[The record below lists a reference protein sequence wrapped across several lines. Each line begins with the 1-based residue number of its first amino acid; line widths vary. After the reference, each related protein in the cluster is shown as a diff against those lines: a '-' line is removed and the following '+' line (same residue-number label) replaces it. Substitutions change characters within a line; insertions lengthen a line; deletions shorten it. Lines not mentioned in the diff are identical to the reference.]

1 MTAVR
6 LIGLAVMLVIAAC
19 APRLQ
24 PAGPA
29 ATEPRLEAHAFVT
42 GDGLELPVRRWLPE
56 GPPKAVI
63 LALHGFNDYSNAFD
77 GPARLWSTRGIA
89 TYAYDQR
96 GFGAAP
102 HPGLWPGTWL
112 LVSDLEAMSAL
123 VRRRHPGVPF
133 YLLGESMGGAV
144 VMTAMAGERPP
155 AVDGVIL
162 VAPAVWGRETM
173 DIFKRAALWLAA
185 RTVPWL
191 KLTGRGLGLTPSDN
205 VEMLKRLSL
214 DPLVI
219 KETRVDAIYGVVDLM
234 DAALEAA
241 PGLAG
246 RLLVLYGEND
256 EIVPRR
262 PIRAMLDRLPPAP
275 PAVRRVAV
283 YPEGY
288 HMLTRDLQAEVVI
301 EDIAQWIA
309 EPEAALP
316 SGADGRGLQALSE
329 AGRRP

>member
-77 GPARLWSTRGIA
+77 GPARLWSTHGIA

-173 DIFKRAALWLAA
+173 DTFKRVALWLAA

-219 KETRVDAIYGVVDLM
+219 KETRVDAVYGVVDLM

-256 EIVPRR
+256 EIVLRR
-262 PIRAMLDRLPPAP
+262 PVRAMLDRLPPAP

-301 EDIAQWIA
+301 EDIAQWLA